1 MQQRNIRLVIAY
13 DGTNF
18 CGWQRQRN
26 GPTIQ
31 EALEKTL
38 GIITQET
45 VQIHGAGRTDA
56 GVHALGMVAHFTTTA
71 TMPASA
77 FVKGPNSML
86 PKDIR
91 ILDAVDVPADF
102 HARFSAQGKTYRYDF
117 FTGAIQPPTER
128 LYRTHF
134 PCSFD
139 PNRLHPSLDL
149 LIGTHDFSSF
159 EAVGSRDRTLTTGR
173 MAVRTLFQAQ
183 CLVDPAHPEHFS
195 FRFAGDGFL
204 RYMVRNLVGT
214 LLWVG
219 TDRLSTEQFQDIL
232 AAKNRER
239 AAPTAPAC
247 GLFLERV
254 HYEESSI
261 VFGAARTD
269 VPKFFCKTC

>member
-1 MQQRNIRLVIAY
+1 MQQRNIRLLIAY

-31 EALEKTL
+31 EALEKKL

-45 VQIHGAGRTDA
+45 IQIHGAGRTDA
-56 GVHALGMVAHFTTTA
+56 GVHALGMVAHFTTTG

-91 ILDAVDVPADF
+91 ILDAVDVPPDF

-117 FTGAIQPPTER
+117 FTGPLQLPAER
-128 LYRTHF
+128 LYRTHL
-134 PCSFD
+134 PCSFQ
-139 PNRLHPSLDL
+139 PENVQASLDL
-149 LIGTHDFSSF
+149 LVGTHDFVSF
-159 EAVGSRDRTLTTGR
+159 EAVGSRDRSRTTGR
-173 MAVRTLFQAQ
+173 GAVRTLSQAQ
-183 CLVDPAHPEHFS
+183 CLADPARSEHFS
-195 FRFAGDGFL
+195 FHFSGDGFL
-204 RYMVRNLVGT
+204 RHMVRNLVGT

-219 TDRLSTEQFQDIL
+219 TGRLTTDQFAAIL
-232 AAKNRER
+232 AAKDREQ

-254 HYEESSI
+254 HYEEITEKAGES
-261 VFGAARTD
+261 
-269 VPKFFCKTC
+269 

>member
-31 EALEKTL
+31 EALEKKL
-38 GIITQET
+38 SIITQERM
-45 VQIHGAGRTDA
+45 QINGAGRTDA
-56 GVHALGMVAHFTTTA
+56 GVHALGMVAHFITTA

-77 FVKGPNSML
+77 FVKALNSML

-91 ILDAVDVPADF
+91 ILDAVDVPPDF

-117 FTGAIQPPTER
+117 FTGPLQLPAER

-139 PNRLHPSLDL
+139 CDRLHPSLDL
-149 LIGTHDFSSF
+149 LMSTHDFSSF

-173 MAVRTLFQAQ
+173 GAVRTLFQAQ
-183 CLVDPAHPEHFS
+183 CLVDPARPEHFS

-214 LLWVG
+214 LLRVG
-219 TDRLSTEQFQDIL
+219 TGRLSTEQFQAIL
-232 AAKNRER
+232 AAKDRER

-247 GLFLERV
+247 GLFLEKV
-254 HYEESSI
+254 HYEGS
-261 VFGAARTD
+261 
-269 VPKFFCKTC
+269 